1 MRNRAQ
7 KPAFFIWP
15 VLLGLLLCAA
25 ILTVAS
31 ADVDEDED
39 ETLPYV
45 HLPVFTDLQAVAEE
59 ARERGLPI
67 LIMFSMDGCGYCIV
81 VEEEFLKPMLRSGDY
96 TDRVIMGMVKFDGVS
111 SLRDFDGND
120 IEVGDLAV
128 RYGAPVTPTV
138 IFLSPDG
145 EVLSPKL
152 IGMTTVDFYGGDLD
166 IGINESL
173 QKMRSTSMAMRP
185 SL

>member
-1 MRNRAQ
+1 MLNRTQ
-7 KPAFFIWP
+7 KPVFFFWP
-15 VLLGLLLCAA
+15 VLMGLLLCAA
-25 ILTVAS
+25 ILTAAS
-31 ADVDEDED
+31 ADMDEDED
-39 ETLPYV
+39 ALLPKV
-45 HLPVFTDLQAVAEE
+45 HLPIFTDLQAVADE
-59 ARERGLPI
+59 ARQRGLPI
-67 LIMFSMDGCGYCIV
+67 LIMFSMNGCGYCIV

-111 SLRDFDGND
+111 SVRDFDGRD
-120 IEVGDLAV
+120 IPVGDLAV

-138 IFLSPDG
+138 IFVSPDG
-145 EVLSPKL
+145 KELAPKI

-173 QKMRSTSMAMRP
+173 QKMRNTTMAMRP

>member
-1 MRNRAQ
+1 MLNRVQ

-15 VLLGLLLCAA
+15 ALLGLLLCVA

-31 ADVDEDED
+31 ADIDDEE
-39 ETLPYV
+39 ELLPKV
-45 HLPVFTDLQAVAEE
+45 HLPVFTDLQAVADE
-59 ARERGLPI
+59 AREQGLPI

-96 TDRVIMGMVKFDGVS
+96 TDRVMMGMVKFDGVS
-111 SLRDFDGND
+111 NIRDFDGSD
-120 IEVGDLAV
+120 IEVGDLAL

-138 IFLSPDG
+138 IFVSPDG
-145 EVLSPKL
+145 SVLSPKL

-173 QKMRSTSMAMRP
+173 QKMRTTNTAMRS